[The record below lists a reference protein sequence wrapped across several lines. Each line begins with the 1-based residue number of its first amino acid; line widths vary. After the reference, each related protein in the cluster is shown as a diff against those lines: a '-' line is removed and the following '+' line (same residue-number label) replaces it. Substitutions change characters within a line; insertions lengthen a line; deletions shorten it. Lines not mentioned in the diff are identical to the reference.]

1 MGWFN
6 RFLSSADNGATDTI
20 DVNSRLIDV
29 RSRGEFAGGHI
40 DGAFNLPL
48 DELASHIGSAIP
60 DQATALLLYCQSGMR
75 SAHACTMLRQL
86 GYTQVSNGGGV
97 GALSLKLNRPI
108 RRQY

>member
-6 RFLSSADNGATDTI
+6 RFLSGTDNGAADAI

-29 RSRGEFAGGHI
+29 RSCGEFAGGHI

-48 DELASHIGSAIP
+48 DELAGHIASAIP
-60 DQATALLLYCQSGMR
+60 DKATPLLLCCQSGMR
-75 SAHACTMLRQL
+75 SAQACTLLRQL

-97 GALSLKLNRPI
+97 GALALRLDRPI
-108 RRQY
+108 RRNC